1 MIRWN
6 GKRYIPAGVKP
17 LMGARRGAPVPG
29 NKKAR
34 WVASWVGGVDSVP
47 PTPPVPP
54 PCDFDYN
61 LVITYHILAQ
71 DGDELITQSGDNID
85 FYPL

>member
-6 GKRYIPAGVKP
+6 GKTYIPAGVKP

-29 NKKAR
+29 NKQAR
-34 WVASWVGGVDSVP
+34 WVASWVGGAPGIP
-47 PTPPVPP
+47 PAPPVPP
-54 PCDFDYN
+54 PCDFNYV
-61 LVITYHILAQ
+61 LIETYHILAQ
-71 DGDELITQSGDNID
+71 NLDELITQGGDNID